1 MNIIQDFEYGFSRET
16 EINYLIMQL
25 NFFKNGGYNQFINF
39 REITNNQNAFIPRIE
54 GYDYGDYTSVVRY
67 CIKLN
72 ETYKHVVDNNKFETI
87 YYPIKFTE
95 DTYDDLRSGKLFSRI
110 MQEDLMKDFF
120 NSKEYID
127 GLAEAIKEGHISV
140 DTLLSSVHTRYRLNF
155 TPDDLRKLGIKD
167 INYNYLDSIE
177 SVLNSIDD
185 VKRSLEEYKERE
197 INGVISPSK
206 EEYNTM
212 RILVNTLRVDLGK
225 VMKNCIECEEKSGY
239 DKDAVIK
246 AFKDIE
252 IPDEPVL

>member
-1 MNIIQDFEYGFSRET
+1 MNIIQDFEYGFSRDT

-39 REITNNQNAFIPRIE
+39 REIANCQNAFIPRIE
-54 GYDYGDYTSVVRY
+54 GYDYGDYEFAVRY
-67 CIKLN
+67 CIRSN
-72 ETYKHVVDNNKFETI
+72 ETYRHVVDDKFETI
-87 YYPIKFTE
+87 HYPIKFTE

-110 MQEDLMKDFF
+110 MQEGLMKNFF

-127 GLAEAIKEGHISV
+127 GLAEAIKEGIISV
-140 DTLLSSVHTRYRLNF
+140 DNLLSSVHTRYRLNF

-185 VKRSLEEYKERE
+185 VKRLLEEYKERE

-206 EEYNTM
+206 EEYNIM

-225 VMKNCIECEEKSGY
+225 VMKNCIECKEKFGY
-239 DKDAVIK
+239 DKDEVVK
-246 AFKDIE
+246 AFKNLK
-252 IPDEPVL
+252 IPDEPIL

>member
-16 EINYLIMQL
+16 EIDYLIMQL

-54 GYDYGDYTSVVRY
+54 GYDYGDYEFAVHY

-72 ETYKHVVDNNKFETI
+72 ENYRHVVDNEFETI
-87 YYPIKFTE
+87 HYPIKFTE

-110 MQEDLMKDFF
+110 MHEDLMKDFF

-127 GLAEAIKEGHISV
+127 GLAEAIKEGIISV
-140 DTLLSSVHTRYRLNF
+140 DNLLSSVHTRYRLNF

-185 VKRSLEEYKERE
+185 VKRLLEEYKERE
-197 INGVISPSK
+197 INCILSPSK
-206 EEYNTM
+206 EEYNVM

-225 VMKNCIECEEKSGY
+225 VMNNCIECEEKPGY

-252 IPDEPVL
+252 IPDEPIL

>member
-1 MNIIQDFEYGFSRET
+1 MNIIQDFEYGFSRDT

-39 REITNNQNAFIPRIE
+39 REIANYQNAFIPRID
-54 GYDYGDYTSVVRY
+54 GYDYGDYEFAVRY
-67 CIKLN
+67 CIRSN
-72 ETYKHVVDNNKFETI
+72 ETYRHVVDGKFETI
-87 YYPIKFTE
+87 RYPIKFTE

-127 GLAEAIKEGHISV
+127 GLADAVKEGIISV
-140 DTLLSSVHTRYRLNF
+140 DNLLSSVHTRYRLNF

-167 INYNYLDSIE
+167 INYDYLDSIE

-185 VKRSLEEYKERE
+185 VKRLLEEYKERE
-197 INGVISPSK
+197 INGILYPSR
-206 EEYNTM
+206 EEYNIM

-225 VMKNCIECEEKSGY
+225 VMKNCVEYEEKSGY

>member
-1 MNIIQDFEYGFSRET
+1 M
-16 EINYLIMQL
+16 
-25 NFFKNGGYNQFINF
+25 
-39 REITNNQNAFIPRIE
+39 
-54 GYDYGDYTSVVRY
+54 
-67 CIKLN
+67 
-72 ETYKHVVDNNKFETI
+72 VDDKFETI
-87 YYPIKFTE
+87 HYPIKFTE

-140 DTLLSSVHTRYRLNF
+140 DNLLSSVHTRYRLNF

-167 INYNYLDSIE
+167 INYDYLDSIE

-185 VKRSLEEYKERE
+185 VKRLLEEYKERE
-197 INGVISPSK
+197 INVTIYPSK
-206 EEYNTM
+206 EEYNVM

-239 DKDAVIK
+239 DKDAVVE
-246 AFKDIE
+246 AFKNIK
-252 IPDEPVL
+252 IPDEPVF

>member
-1 MNIIQDFEYGFSRET
+1 MNIIQDFEYGFSRDT
-16 EINYLIMQL
+16 EIKYLIMQM

-54 GYDYGDYTSVVRY
+54 GYDYGDYEFAVSY
-67 CIKLN
+67 CIKSN
-72 ETYKHVVDNNKFETI
+72 ETYRHVVDDKFETI
-87 YYPIKFTE
+87 HYPIKFTE
-95 DTYDDLRSGKLFSRI
+95 DTYDYLRSGKLFSRI
-110 MQEDLMKDFF
+110 MQEGLMKDFF

-127 GLAEAIKEGHISV
+127 GLAESIKEGYISA

-167 INYNYLDSIE
+167 INYDYLDSIE

-185 VKRSLEEYKERE
+185 VKRLLEEYKERE
-197 INGVISPSK
+197 INGILYPSK
-206 EEYNTM
+206 EEYNVM

-225 VMKNCIECEEKSGY
+225 VMKNCVEYEENPGY

>member
-1 MNIIQDFEYGFSRET
+1 MNVIQDFEYDFSRDT
-16 EINYLIMQL
+16 EINYIIMRM
-25 NFFKNGGYNQFINF
+25 NFFKNGRYNQFINF
-39 REITNNQNAFIPRIE
+39 REIANYQNAFIPRIE
-54 GYDYGDYTSVVRY
+54 GYDYGDYEFAVRY
-67 CIKLN
+67 CIGLN
-72 ETYKHVVDNNKFETI
+72 EKYKHVVDDKFETI
-87 YYPIKFTE
+87 HYPIKFTE

-110 MQEDLMKDFF
+110 MQEKLMKNFF

-140 DTLLSSVHTRYRLNF
+140 DNLLSSVHTRYRLNF

-185 VKRSLEEYKERE
+185 VKRLLEEYKERE

-206 EEYNTM
+206 EEYNIM
-212 RILVNTLRVDLGK
+212 RILVNTLRVDLGN
-225 VMKNCIECEEKSGY
+225 VMKNCIECEEKFGY
-239 DKDAVIK
+239 DKDEVVK
-246 AFKDIE
+246 AFKNLK

>member
-54 GYDYGDYTSVVRY
+54 GYDYGDYKFAVGY
-67 CIKLN
+67 CIRSN
-72 ETYKHVVDNNKFETI
+72 ETYRHVVDDKFETI
-87 YYPIKFTE
+87 HYPIKFTE

-127 GLAEAIKEGHISV
+127 GLADAVKEGIISV
-140 DTLLSSVHTRYRLNF
+140 DNLLSSVHTRYRLNF

-167 INYNYLDSIE
+167 INYDYLDSIE

-185 VKRSLEEYKERE
+185 VKRLLEEYKERE
-197 INGVISPSK
+197 INCILSPSK
-206 EEYNTM
+206 EEYNVM

-225 VMKNCIECEEKSGY
+225 VMNNCIECKEKSVY
-239 DKDAVIK
+239 DKDEVVE
-246 AFKDIE
+246 AFKNLE

>member
-54 GYDYGDYTSVVRY
+54 GYDYGDYEFAVRY
-67 CIKLN
+67 CIKSN
-72 ETYKHVVDNNKFETI
+72 ETYRHVVDDKFETI
-87 YYPIKFTE
+87 HYPIKFTE

-127 GLAEAIKEGHISV
+127 GLAEAIKEGIISV
-140 DTLLSSVHTRYRLNF
+140 DNLLSSVHTRYRLNF

-185 VKRSLEEYKERE
+185 VKRLLEEYKERE
-197 INGVISPSK
+197 INGILYPSK
-206 EEYNTM
+206 EEYNVM

-225 VMKNCIECEEKSGY
+225 VMKNCVEYEEKPGY

>member
-39 REITNNQNAFIPRIE
+39 REIANYQNAFIPRIE
-54 GYDYGDYTSVVRY
+54 GYDYGDYEFAVRY
-67 CIKLN
+67 CIRSN
-72 ETYKHVVDNNKFETI
+72 ETYRHVVDDKFETI
-87 YYPIKFTE
+87 HYPIKFTE

-127 GLAEAIKEGHISV
+127 GLAEAVKEGIISV
-140 DTLLSSVHTRYRLNF
+140 DNLLSSVHTRYRLNF

-167 INYNYLDSIE
+167 INYDYLDSIE

-185 VKRSLEEYKERE
+185 VKRLLEAHKERE
-197 INGVISPSK
+197 INGIISHSR
-206 EEYNTM
+206 EEYNIM
-212 RILVNTLRVDLGK
+212 RVLENTLRVDLGK
-225 VMKNCIECEEKSGY
+225 VMNNCIECEEKSGY
-239 DKDAVIK
+239 DKNAVIK

>member
-16 EINYLIMQL
+16 EINYLIIQL

-39 REITNNQNAFIPRIE
+39 REITNNQNAFIPKIE
-54 GYDYGDYTSVVRY
+54 GYDYGDYKSVVRY

-72 ETYKHVVDNNKFETI
+72 ESHRHVVNNEFETI
-87 YYPIKFTE
+87 HYPIKFTE

-110 MQEDLMKDFF
+110 MQEDLMKNFF

-127 GLAEAIKEGHISV
+127 GLSDAVKEGIISV
-140 DTLLSSVHTRYRLNF
+140 DNLLSSVHTRYRLNF

-167 INYNYLDSIE
+167 INYDYLDSIE

-185 VKRSLEEYKERE
+185 VKRLLEEHKERE
-197 INGVISPSK
+197 INGIVSHSR
-206 EEYNTM
+206 EEYNIM
-212 RILVNTLRVDLGK
+212 RVLVNTLRVDLGK
-225 VMKNCIECEEKSGY
+225 VMNNCIECEAKSGY
-239 DKDAVIK
+239 DKDAIIK
-246 AFKDIE
+246 AFKNLE

>member
-1 MNIIQDFEYGFSRET
+1 MNIIQDFEYGFSRDT

-54 GYDYGDYTSVVRY
+54 GYDYGDYEFAVRY
-67 CIKLN
+67 CIRSN
-72 ETYKHVVDNNKFETI
+72 ETYRHVVDDKFETI
-87 YYPIKFTE
+87 HYPIKFTE

-110 MQEDLMKDFF
+110 MQEGLMKNFF

-127 GLAEAIKEGHISV
+127 GLAEAIKEGIISV
-140 DTLLSSVHTRYRLNF
+140 DNLLSSVHTRYRSNF

-177 SVLNSIDD
+177 AVLNSIDD
-185 VKRSLEEYKERE
+185 VKHLLEEYKERE
-197 INGVISPSK
+197 INCILSSSK
-206 EEYNTM
+206 EEYNVM

-225 VMKNCIECEEKSGY
+225 VMNNCIECEEKSGY
-239 DKDAVIK
+239 DKDVVIK
-246 AFKDIE
+246 ALNDIE

>member
-54 GYDYGDYTSVVRY
+54 GYDYGDYEFAVRY

-72 ETYKHVVDNNKFETI
+72 ENYRHVVDNEFETI
-87 YYPIKFTE
+87 HYPIKFTE

-110 MQEDLMKDFF
+110 MQEGLMKDFF

-127 GLAEAIKEGHISV
+127 GLADAVKEGIISV
-140 DTLLSSVHTRYRLNF
+140 DNLLSSVHTRYRLNF

-167 INYNYLDSIE
+167 INYDYLDSIE

-185 VKRSLEEYKERE
+185 VKRLLEEYKERE
-197 INGVISPSK
+197 INGILYPSR
-206 EEYNTM
+206 EEYNIM
-212 RILVNTLRVDLGK
+212 RVLVNTLRVDLGK
-225 VMKNCIECEEKSGY
+225 IMNNCIECEEKSVY
-239 DKDAVIK
+239 NKDEVVK
-246 AFKDIE
+246 AFKNLE

>member
-54 GYDYGDYTSVVRY
+54 GYDYGDYEFAVRY

-72 ETYKHVVDNNKFETI
+72 ENYRHVVDNEFETI
-87 YYPIKFTE
+87 HYPIKFTE

-127 GLAEAIKEGHISV
+127 GLADSIKEGHISV

-185 VKRSLEEYKERE
+185 VKSLLEEYKERE
-197 INGVISPSK
+197 INGILYPSK

-225 VMKNCIECEEKSGY
+225 VMNNCIECEEKSGY
-239 DKDAVIK
+239 DKDAAIK
-246 AFKDIE
+246 AFKNLE

>member
-54 GYDYGDYTSVVRY
+54 GYDYGDYEFAVRY

-72 ETYKHVVDNNKFETI
+72 ENYRHVVDNEFETI
-87 YYPIKFTE
+87 HYPIKFTE

-110 MQEDLMKDFF
+110 MQEGLMKNFF

-127 GLAEAIKEGHISV
+127 GLADAIKEGHISV

-167 INYNYLDSIE
+167 INYDYLDSIE
-177 SVLNSIDD
+177 SVLNNIDD
-185 VKRSLEEYKERE
+185 VKRLLEEYKERE
-197 INGVISPSK
+197 INGIISPSK
-206 EEYNTM
+206 EEYNVM

-225 VMKNCIECEEKSGY
+225 VIKNCVEYKEKSGY

>member
-54 GYDYGDYTSVVRY
+54 GYDYGDYEFAVRY
-67 CIKLN
+67 CIRSN
-72 ETYKHVVDNNKFETI
+72 ETYRHVVDDKFETI
-87 YYPIKFTE
+87 HYPIKFTE

-110 MQEDLMKDFF
+110 MQEGLMKNFF

-127 GLAEAIKEGHISV
+127 GLAEAIKEGHISA

-167 INYNYLDSIE
+167 INYDYLDSIE

-185 VKRSLEEYKERE
+185 VKRLLEEYKERE
-197 INGVISPSK
+197 INGILYPSK
-206 EEYNTM
+206 EEYNVM

-225 VMKNCIECEEKSGY
+225 VMKNCVEYEENPGY

-252 IPDEPVL
+252 IPEEPVL

>member
-1 MNIIQDFEYGFSRET
+1 MNVIQDFEYDFIKDT
-16 EINYLIMQL
+16 EINYLIIQL

-54 GYDYGDYTSVVRY
+54 GYDYGDYEFAVRY
-67 CIKLN
+67 CIRTN
-72 ETYKHVVDNNKFETI
+72 ETYRHVVDDKFETI
-87 YYPIKFTE
+87 HYPIKFTE

-127 GLAEAIKEGHISV
+127 GLAEAIKEGHISA

-155 TPDDLRKLGIKD
+155 TTDDLRKLGIKD
-167 INYNYLDSIE
+167 INYDYLDSIE

-206 EEYNTM
+206 EEYNVM
-212 RILVNTLRVDLGK
+212 RILVNTLRVDLGN
-225 VMKNCIECEEKSGY
+225 VMKNCIECEEKFGY
-239 DKDAVIK
+239 DKDEIVK
-246 AFKDIE
+246 AFKNLE

>member
-54 GYDYGDYTSVVRY
+54 GYDYGDYKSVVRY
-67 CIKLN
+67 CIRSN
-72 ETYKHVVDNNKFETI
+72 ETYRHVVDNEFETI
-87 YYPIKFTE
+87 HYPIKFTE

-110 MQEDLMKDFF
+110 MQEDLMKNFF

-127 GLAEAIKEGHISV
+127 GLADIIKEGHISV

-155 TPDDLRKLGIKD
+155 TPDDLRKLGVKD

-177 SVLNSIDD
+177 SVLNNIDD
-185 VKRSLEEYKERE
+185 VKRLLEEYKERE
-197 INGVISPSK
+197 INGIISHSR
-206 EEYNTM
+206 EEYNIM

-225 VMKNCIECEEKSGY
+225 VMKNCVEYEEKSGY
-239 DKDAVIK
+239 DKDAVVE
-246 AFKDIE
+246 AFKNIK
-252 IPDEPVL
+252 IPDEPVF

>member
-54 GYDYGDYTSVVRY
+54 GYDYGDYEFAVRY

-72 ETYKHVVDNNKFETI
+72 ENYRHVVDNEFETI
-87 YYPIKFTE
+87 HYPIKFTE

-127 GLAEAIKEGHISV
+127 GLADAVKEGIILV
-140 DTLLSSVHTRYRLNF
+140 DNLLSSVHTRYRLNF
-155 TPDDLRKLGIKD
+155 TTDDLRKLGIKD
-167 INYNYLDSIE
+167 INYNYLESIE

-185 VKRSLEEYKERE
+185 VKRLLEEYKERE

-212 RILVNTLRVDLGK
+212 RILVNTLRVDLGN
-225 VMKNCIECEEKSGY
+225 VMKNCIECEEKFGY
-239 DKDAVIK
+239 DKDEIVK
-246 AFKDIE
+246 AFKNLK

>member
-54 GYDYGDYTSVVRY
+54 GYDYGDYEFAVRY

-72 ETYKHVVDNNKFETI
+72 ENYRHVVDNEFETI
-87 YYPIKFTE
+87 HYPIKFTE

-127 GLAEAIKEGHISV
+127 GLAEAVKEGIISV
-140 DTLLSSVHTRYRLNF
+140 DNLLSSVHTRYRLNF
-155 TPDDLRKLGIKD
+155 TPDDLRELGIKD

-185 VKRSLEEYKERE
+185 VKRLLEEYKERE
-197 INGVISPSK
+197 INGVISPSR
-206 EEYNTM
+206 EEYNIM

-225 VMKNCIECEEKSGY
+225 VMNNCIECEEKSGY
-239 DKDAVIK
+239 DKDAAIK
-246 AFKDIE
+246 ALNDIE

>member
-1 MNIIQDFEYGFSRET
+1 MNVVQEFEYGFGRDT
-16 EINYLIMQL
+16 EINYLIMRM
-25 NFFKNGGYNQFINF
+25 NFFKNGRYNQFINF
-39 REITNNQNAFIPRIE
+39 REIANYQNAFIPRIE
-54 GYDYGDYTSVVRY
+54 GYDYGDYEFAVRY
-67 CIKLN
+67 CIGLN
-72 ETYKHVVDNNKFETI
+72 EKYKHVVDDKFETI
-87 YYPIKFTE
+87 HYPIKFTE

-110 MQEDLMKDFF
+110 MQEKLMKNFF

-167 INYNYLDSIE
+167 INYDYLDSIE

-212 RILVNTLRVDLGK
+212 RILVNTLRVDLGN
-225 VMKNCIECEEKSGY
+225 VMKNCIECEEKFGY
-239 DKDAVIK
+239 DKDEIVK
-246 AFKDIE
+246 AFKNLE
-252 IPDEPVL
+252 TPDEPVL

>member
-1 MNIIQDFEYGFSRET
+1 MNIIQDFEYGVSRET

-54 GYDYGDYTSVVRY
+54 GYDYGDYEFEVRY
-67 CIKLN
+67 CIRSN
-72 ETYKHVVDNNKFETI
+72 ETYRHVVDDKFETI
-87 YYPIKFTE
+87 HYPIKFTE

-127 GLAEAIKEGHISV
+127 GLAEAIKEGIISV
-140 DTLLSSVHTRYRLNF
+140 DNLLSSVHTRYRLNF

-167 INYNYLDSIE
+167 INYDYLDSIE

-185 VKRSLEEYKERE
+185 VKRLLEEYKERE
-197 INGVISPSK
+197 INGILYPSK
-206 EEYNTM
+206 EEYNVM

-225 VMKNCIECEEKSGY
+225 VMNNCIECEEKSGY

-246 AFKDIE
+246 ALNDIE

>member
-1 MNIIQDFEYGFSRET
+1 MNIIQDFEYGFSRDT

-39 REITNNQNAFIPRIE
+39 REIANYQNAFIPRIE
-54 GYDYGDYTSVVRY
+54 GYDYGDYEFAVRY
-67 CIKLN
+67 CIRSN
-72 ETYKHVVDNNKFETI
+72 ETYRHVVDDKFETI
-87 YYPIKFTE
+87 HYPIKFTE

-110 MQEDLMKDFF
+110 LQEDLMKDFF

-127 GLAEAIKEGHISV
+127 GLAEAIKEGIISV
-140 DTLLSSVHTRYRLNF
+140 DNLLSSVHTRYRLNF

-167 INYNYLDSIE
+167 INYDYLDSIE

-197 INGVISPSK
+197 INGVISPSR
-206 EEYNTM
+206 EEYDIM

-225 VMKNCIECEEKSGY
+225 VMNNCIECEYKSVY
-239 DKDAVIK
+239 DKDEVVK
-246 AFKDIE
+246 AFKNLE

>member
-54 GYDYGDYTSVVRY
+54 GYDYGDYKSVVRY

-72 ETYKHVVDNNKFETI
+72 ENYRHVVDNEFETI
-87 YYPIKFTE
+87 HYPIKFTE

-110 MQEDLMKDFF
+110 MQEDLMKNFF

-127 GLAEAIKEGHISV
+127 GLADIIKEGTISV
-140 DTLLSSVHTRYRLNF
+140 DNLLSSVHTRYRLNF
-155 TPDDLRKLGIKD
+155 TPDDLRKLGVKD

-185 VKRSLEEYKERE
+185 VKRLLEEHKERE
-197 INGVISPSK
+197 INGIISHSR
-206 EEYNTM
+206 EEYNIM
-212 RILVNTLRVDLGK
+212 RVLVNTLRVDLGK
-225 VMKNCIECEEKSGY
+225 VMNNCIECEAKSGY
-239 DKDAVIK
+239 DKDAIIK

>member
-1 MNIIQDFEYGFSRET
+1 MNIVQDFEYGFSRET

-39 REITNNQNAFIPRIE
+39 REITNNQNAFIPKIE
-54 GYDYGDYTSVVRY
+54 GYDYGDYEFAVRY

-72 ETYKHVVDNNKFETI
+72 ENYRHVVDNEFETI
-87 YYPIKFTE
+87 HYPIKFTE

-110 MQEDLMKDFF
+110 MQEDLMKNFF

-127 GLAEAIKEGHISV
+127 GLAEIIKEGIISV
-140 DTLLSSVHTRYRLNF
+140 DNLLSSIHTRYRLNF
-155 TPDDLRKLGIKD
+155 TPDDLRKLGVKD
-167 INYNYLDSIE
+167 INYKYLDSIE
-177 SVLNSIDD
+177 VVLNSIDD
-185 VKRSLEEYKERE
+185 VKRLLEEYKERE
-197 INGVISPSK
+197 INGIISHSR
-206 EEYNTM
+206 EEYNIM

-225 VMKNCIECEEKSGY
+225 VMNNCIEYEEKSGY

>member
-54 GYDYGDYTSVVRY
+54 GYDYGDYEFAVRY
-67 CIKLN
+67 CIGLN
-72 ETYKHVVDNNKFETI
+72 EKYKHVVDDKFETI
-87 YYPIKFTE
+87 HYPIKFTE

-110 MQEDLMKDFF
+110 MQEELMKDFF

-127 GLAEAIKEGHISV
+127 GLAEAIKEGIISV
-140 DTLLSSVHTRYRLNF
+140 DNLLSSVHTRYRLNF

-167 INYNYLDSIE
+167 INYDYLDSIE

-185 VKRSLEEYKERE
+185 VKRLLEEYKERE
-197 INGVISPSK
+197 INGILYPSR
-206 EEYNTM
+206 EEYNIM

-225 VMKNCIECEEKSGY
+225 VMKNCIECEEKFGY
-239 DKDAVIK
+239 DKDEVVK
-246 AFKDIE
+246 AFKNLE

>member
-54 GYDYGDYTSVVRY
+54 GYDYGDYEFAVRY
-67 CIKLN
+67 CIGLN
-72 ETYKHVVDNNKFETI
+72 EKYKHVVDDKFETI
-87 YYPIKFTE
+87 HYPIKFTE

-110 MQEDLMKDFF
+110 MQEGLMKDFF

-140 DTLLSSVHTRYRLNF
+140 DTLLPSVHTRYRLNF
-155 TPDDLRKLGIKD
+155 TTDDLRKLGIKD

-185 VKRSLEEYKERE
+185 VKRILEEHKERE
-197 INGVISPSK
+197 INGVISPSR
-206 EEYNTM
+206 EEYDIM

-225 VMKNCIECEEKSGY
+225 VMKNYIKCEEKSGY
-239 DKDAVIK
+239 DKDEVVK
-246 AFKDIE
+246 AFKNLK